1 MEANLMGSKMLILS
15 PIITLILLTTNSYAI
30 LDPSE
35 IGSSGGS
42 SLADTLIEQ
51 SQGSGLFQRSAP
63 GFPASPFES
72 RKLQENKSLVWTP
85 MPTSLGGQGKNPKE
99 SRRLLSGD
107 QSNTQ
112 NSLPIV
118 EENRSVSGDQINA
131 QNSLP
136 IVEENRVAGS
146 WSLVLNDTESRK
158 ILLTLFQ
165 IEDAIFG
172 SGSIDDGENTFVA
185 AASGNMNGDK
195 LDLDVISLGTLGLY
209 RLSTTFSND
218 AVSGTYKAYSANGQI
233 GTGDVQSTSFLSMS

>member
-1 MEANLMGSKMLILS
+1 MGSKMLILS

-51 SQGSGLFQRSAP
+51 SQGSGILQRSSP

-85 MPTSLGGQGKNPKE
+85 MPTSLYGGKGKNPKQA
-99 SRRLLSGD
+99 RALSED
-107 QSNTQ
+107 LIKSQ

-131 QNSLP
+131 QNALP
-136 IVEENRVAGS
+136 IVEENSVAGS

-172 SGSIDDGENTFVA
+172 SGSIVDGENTFVA

-195 LDLDVISLGTLGLY
+195 LDLDIISLGTLGLY

-233 GTGDVQSTSFLSMS
+233 GTGDVQSTSFLPMS